1 LKRTYVKGL
10 VDKPLVFLLFRTLL
24 TLHKL
29 LNSASFVISCRSPVV
44 ETTLEKGSSV
54 SMAGFDYNGLACFDT
69 WLHVANGFGFN
80 NWLRLQWLGFD
91 VWVRAVK
98 WLRLQWLTAASMP

>member
-1 LKRTYVKGL
+1 MA
-10 VDKPLVFLLFRTLL
+10 
-24 TLHKL
+24 
-29 LNSASFVISCRSPVV
+29 SA
-44 ETTLEKGSSV
+44 
-54 SMAGFDYNGLACFDT
+54 SMAGFDYNGLVCFDT

-98 WLRLQWLTAASMP
+98 WLRLQWLTEWLRLQWLASATMGWL